1 MSQPLVS
8 IGMPIFDAEQY
19 LAGALRAILAQD
31 YPNFELIISDNGSKD
46 RTKEIC
52 LEFQKTDSRIRYIRH
67 PKNLGASKNFAFVV
81 HQARGEYFMW
91 AAHDDLLH
99 PCFIRKCMEQLGAHP
114 EAVLCC
120 TEINFIDADG
130 LPHSSWSNKPTFPI

>member
-19 LAGALRAILAQD
+19 LVGALRAVLAQD

-46 RTKEIC
+46 GTKEIC

-67 PKNLGASKNFAFVV
+67 PKNLGASKNFA
-81 HQARGEYFMW
+81 
-91 AAHDDLLH
+91 
-99 PCFIRKCMEQLGAHP
+99 
-114 EAVLCC
+114 
-120 TEINFIDADG
+120 
-130 LPHSSWSNKPTFPI
+130 LP